1 MDLGASSQLDL
12 DRDRSA
18 IEAES
23 DEIGTM
29 AGLVVPLVVPPR
41 DRVRPRVEREQLAA
55 ALELAG
61 ADSQPRGHPRDP
73 AVVRPPGRSRLARRA
88 DRDTR
93 DRHSDRVATN
103 RQPSPRRIGYR
114 ASQPSRSSRRA
125 WLLAATSLQP
135 IAHRHAS
142 NGAGPNLDSHLSPA
156 IFPQPGAIPES
167 EVPLPG
173 FEPGFPP

>member
-1 MDLGASSQLDL
+1 MDAVAVAGVAPHDVSVEDCPEALDGLRCQLDL

-23 DEIGTM
+23 DEVGTM

-61 ADSQPRGHPRDP
+61 RTVSHAAIHATPQWCAHQVGAGSPGARTGTP
-73 AVVRPPGRSRLARRA
+73 ATATP
-88 DRDTR
+88 T
-93 DRHSDRVATN
+93 RVATN

-125 WLLAATSLQP
+125 
-135 IAHRHAS
+135 
-142 NGAGPNLDSHLSPA
+142 
-156 IFPQPGAIPES
+156 
-167 EVPLPG
+167 
-173 FEPGFPP
+173 